1 VMRGRA
7 AAPQAA
13 AHNGGVNSVQLDL
26 VEQRFLLAGGAD
38 GSVAVYDVECCG
50 APARASAA
58 PSARSTRSLPVRKK
72 KKSNSSKK
80 LS

>member
-1 VMRGRA
+1 MLRGRA

-50 APARASAA
+50 APARALRCPLHTLS
-58 PSARSTRSLPVRKK
+58 PSPQEEEWS
-72 KKSNSSKK
+72 
-80 LS
+80 